1 MSEGRQNR
9 GIEFALLG
17 LLSLLW
23 GSSYLFA
30 KSALADVPPL
40 TLIAARVSIAA
51 VVLVAVATALPR
63 DGRSWR
69 MLFVQAIFN
78 SIAAW
83 TILAWG
89 QQFIDSGLATVLN
102 STAPLFVLVLA
113 LVLGQS
119 RLQPTHLVGACVGLF
134 GVVLIVGTEALNGL
148 GQHVWAQLAAIFG
161 AILYACAALYG
172 RRLSHLPPVVSAAG
186 TMIWASLVLVPA
198 SLLLDEPWTL
208 SPSPLALSAIAALAL
223 PCTAGALLLYFRLLR
238 TLGSLGVAS
247 QAYLRSGVEVTLGV
261 VVLGEVVTP
270 TMGLGLALAIA
281 GVVLANWS
289 ARKPQ

>member
-1 MSEGRQNR
+1 M
-9 GIEFALLG
+9 
-17 LLSLLW
+17 
-23 GSSYLFA
+23 
-30 KSALADVPPL
+30 
-40 TLIAARVSIAA
+40 
-51 VVLVAVATALPR
+51 
-63 DGRSWR
+63 
-69 MLFVQAIFN
+69 
-78 SIAAW
+78 
-83 TILAWG
+83 
-89 QQFIDSGLATVLN
+89 
-102 STAPLFVLVLA
+102 
-113 LVLGQS
+113 
-119 RLQPTHLVGACVGLF
+119 GACVGLF

-186 TMIWASLVLVPA
+186 TMIWASLVMVPA

-208 SPSPLALSAIAALAL
+208 CPSPLALSAIAALAL

-247 QAYLRSGVEVTLGV
+247 QAYLRSGVGVTLGV

-281 GVVLANWS
+281 GVVLANWP